1 MEDYAPIDFTVNNNK
16 VDEIKNNIMFQE
28 KEQRDM
34 SNNIL
39 NYELDTN
46 RNVSN
51 NNVFPT
57 DPSIITQ
64 KLGNEAPPS
73 LIDYNSK
80 ILNMDRKLNK
90 DIYINSI
97 DPQSN
102 QLNFNDGFINQE
114 STRLNNPT
122 LDLRGVGPNRFY
134 KLLRNPQENVIQPFS
149 RIGID
154 TVQYTLDNLSNK

>member
-1 MEDYAPIDFTVNNNK
+1 MEEYAPIDFSINNDKIN
-16 VDEIKNNIMFQE
+16 EIKNNIMFQE
-28 KEQRDM
+28 KEQKEM

-39 NYELDTN
+39 NYELDSN
-46 RNVSN
+46 RYISN
-51 NNVFPT
+51 NNVFPK

-80 ILNMDRKLNK
+80 ILNMDRRLNK
-90 DIYINSI
+90 DLYINSI

-102 QLNFNDGFINQE
+102 QLKFNDGFIYQE
-114 STRLNNPT
+114 STRLNNPV
-122 LDLRGVGPNRFY
+122 LELRGLGPNRFY

-149 RIGID
+149 RIGLD
-154 TVQYTLDNLSNK
+154 TVQFTLDNLSKK

>member
-1 MEDYAPIDFTVNNNK
+1 MPAIFGSRIDPNITCTAIRARKSHIAFADKPI
-16 VDEIKNNIMFQE
+16 
-28 KEQRDM
+28 
-34 SNNIL
+34 
-39 NYELDTN
+39 
-46 RNVSN
+46 VSKYKRS
-51 NNVFPT
+51 T
-57 DPSIITQ
+57 ISTAIIEPIIGM
-64 KLGNEAPPS
+64 KFRR
-73 LIDYNSK
+73 K
-80 ILNMDRKLNK
+80 IINK

-102 QLNFNDGFINQE
+102 QLKFNDGFINQE